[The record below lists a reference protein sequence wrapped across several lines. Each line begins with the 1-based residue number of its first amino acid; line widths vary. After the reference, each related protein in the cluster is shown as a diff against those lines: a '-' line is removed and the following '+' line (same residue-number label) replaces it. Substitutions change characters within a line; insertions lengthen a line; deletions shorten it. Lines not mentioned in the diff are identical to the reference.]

1 MPAVALLFLHPRPG
15 GYRSGE
21 RVVYL
26 SVWLVP
32 TLSLLLNYAGL
43 PLTPLVIVLFG
54 AMAWLRLRAAPKV
67 ELPEPVTPR

>member
-1 MPAVALLFLHPRPG
+1 
-15 GYRSGE
+15 
-21 RVVYL
+21 
-26 SVWLVP
+26 LVP